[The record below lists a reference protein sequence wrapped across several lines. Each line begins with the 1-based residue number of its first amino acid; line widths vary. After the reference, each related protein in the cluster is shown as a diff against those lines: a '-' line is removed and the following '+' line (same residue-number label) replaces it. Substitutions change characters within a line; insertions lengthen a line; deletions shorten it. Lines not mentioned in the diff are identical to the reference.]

1 MQSLDNSRLKNNL
14 QNIFWITTISLIFWE
29 TCAWIVGSE
38 SFPNTKVVLID
49 FMKLIRFSTFWG
61 ELIITLIISI
71 ISLVTALIFA
81 LLIGSLVVLFKQGD
95 LATRRVFNFVRAI
108 PSVVLLP
115 LLIASIGS
123 TIITALVLTI
133 MVVTFLLLNYVIRGF
148 QDIDSEI
155 MDQATIMKMSA
166 ADRVRNVYIPSTV
179 SALGTGLRLSA
190 NRAFGTVIA
199 AGLVAGT
206 PGLGLGLLL
215 AQSSA
220 NYPRVF
226 SYVFVMGIFG
236 TLIYNLFTK
245 IEKAFV
251 KWKHLS

>member
-1 MQSLDNSRLKNNL
+1 
-14 QNIFWITTISLIFWE
+14 
-29 TCAWIVGSE
+29 
-38 SFPNTKVVLID
+38 
-49 FMKLIRFSTFWG
+49 
-61 ELIITLIISI
+61 
-71 ISLVTALIFA
+71 
-81 LLIGSLVVLFKQGD
+81 
-95 LATRRVFNFVRAI
+95 
-108 PSVVLLP
+108 
-115 LLIASIGS
+115 
-123 TIITALVLTI
+123 

-155 MDQATIMKMSA
+155 MEQATIMKMSA

-206 PGLGLGLLL
+206 PGLGLGLLM

-236 TLIYNLFTK
+236 TLIYNIFTK
-245 IEKAFV
+245 MEKAFV
-251 KWKHLS
+251 KWKLLS